1 MRKSL
6 IALAAVGVLAS
17 GAVAADSFTVRVGER
32 DSGSFVTVQDYRN
45 DFRGR
50 YDEGRRTSIDER
62 QVRINARIEHGL
74 QTGALT
80 RREARRLARQ
90 LALTEERERAYEA
103 DGRLSGRERAE
114 LHRELDV
121 VAQRL
126 RFEQRD
132 AERRTDMR
140 YHAERRY

>member
-6 IALAAVGVLAS
+6 IALATVGVLAS
-17 GAVAADSFTVRVGER
+17 GAVAADSFTVRIGENDAR
-32 DSGSFVTVQDYRN
+32 SFVAVQDYGN
-45 DFRGR
+45 DFRGW
-50 YDEGRRTSIDER
+50 YDEGRRMSVDER
-62 QVRINARIEHGL
+62 QARINARIEHGL

-80 RREARRLARQ
+80 RREARQLERQ

-103 DGRLSGRERAE
+103 DGRLTGRERAV
-114 LHRELDV
+114 LHRDLDN

-132 AERRTDMR
+132 AD
-140 YHAERRY
+140 RRY